1 MRISKAWIV
10 ATKDMRVFLRKK
22 YAIYSMVLFP
32 LIVGIGLPL
41 VLRFAGRKTGRPSV
55 AHGYR
60 S

>member
-32 LIVGIGLPL
+32 LVVSVGLPL
-41 VLRFAGRKTGRPSV
+41 VLRFVGA
-55 AHGYR
+55 
-60 S
+60 